1 LDRLELIMAL
11 EERFDVEIP
20 DEDARKFRTAQDVLD
35 YIERVTRA
43 GRHKKDGKRK
53 KGGNPN

>member
-43 GRHKKDGKRK
+43 RHKKDGKRK